1 MSWIKI
7 TAQCDSSEL
16 EVLEAI
22 YWSTGAVSVTV
33 EDAEDNP
40 IYEPGPGEEPLW
52 DRLNATG
59 LYMEGTEIE
68 PIKTHISNTTFD
80 LLSVETLGDKIW
92 EREWLTRFKPVCF
105 GDRLW
110 VCPTGHTVSEESAVV
125 MSLDPGLA
133 FGTGTHA
140 TTRMC
145 LSWLDQHIDES
156 NLSQPFK
163 VLDFGCGSG
172 ILGIGALLLGA
183 KSVTGVDND
192 PQALVATIDNAE
204 RNHIADKWSVKL
216 PDQYVVEKHQLVIAN
231 ILAQPLVDLS
241 ELLLSSLA
249 PGGDIVLSGIMKSQ
263 SDWVQEAYP
272 IRFESETEQ
281 DGWVCLH
288 GKMD

>member
-7 TAQCDSSEL
+7 TAQCDSDEL
-16 EVLEAI
+16 ESLEEI
-22 YWSTGAVSVTV
+22 FWSTGAVSVTV

-59 LYMEGTEIE
+59 LYPEDTDIE
-68 PIKTHISNTTFD
+68 PAKKQIKHTTFD
-80 LLSVETLGDKIW
+80 LLFVETLGDRVW

-110 VCPTGHTVSEESAVV
+110 VCPTGHTVSEKDAVV

-145 LSWLDQHIDES
+145 LKWLDQNIDTS
-156 NLSQPFK
+156 DGSDAIK

-192 PQALVATIDNAE
+192 PQALVATIDNAT
-204 RNHIADKWSVKL
+204 RNHIEDKWSVKL
-216 PDQYVVEKHQLVIAN
+216 PDDYVVEEHQLVIAN

-249 PGGDIVLSGIMKSQ
+249 SGGDIVLSGIMQSQ
-263 SDWVQEAYP
+263 SDWVKEAYP
-272 IRFESETEQ
+272 IQFISETEE

-288 GKMD
+288 GRMD